1 MRVILLVLLTALTA
15 GPSNA
20 FTCQLQEVLDGS
32 TKHVRKTVRVQ
43 MSVYWGSETH
53 KVHAISFPS
62 KVDAFTI
69 FDKLTEPYGSLD
81 LNYE

>member
-32 TKHVRKTVRVQ
+32 TKHVSKTVRV
-43 MSVYWGSETH
+43 
-53 KVHAISFPS
+53 
-62 KVDAFTI
+62 
-69 FDKLTEPYGSLD
+69 
-81 LNYE
+81 